1 MSDLIV
7 GAGLV
12 LVIEGL
18 IWAIS
23 PASAKRLLVIAAKVP
38 ERNLRIGGAV
48 AVAAGVVLVGL
59 VRG

>member
-23 PASAKRLLVIAAKVP
+23 PAFAMRLLVVAAQVP
-38 ERNLRIGGAV
+38 ERDLRIGGAI

>member
-23 PASAKRLLVIAAKVP
+23 PASAKRLLVIAAQVP

>member
-18 IWAIS
+18 SWAIS
-23 PASAKRLLVIAAKVP
+23 PAFAMRLLVVAAQVP
-38 ERNLRIGGAV
+38 ERNLRIGGAI